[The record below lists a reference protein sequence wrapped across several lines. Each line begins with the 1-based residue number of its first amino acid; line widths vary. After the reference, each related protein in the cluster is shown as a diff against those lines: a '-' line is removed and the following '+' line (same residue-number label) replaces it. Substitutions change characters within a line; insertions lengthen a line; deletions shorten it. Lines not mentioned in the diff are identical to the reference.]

1 MATISVCLVTRDD
14 EKYLERSLLPIKDF
28 VDELIIVDLKSKDGT
43 AEIARRFTDKF
54 SVRPFDNDLSAARN
68 AAVREASMDWILF
81 IDADEIIFKEEM
93 RALKKFLSS
102 KADADAYILPTRN
115 YTNNRKLMGWSA
127 SSVIAGFEGFTVSKS
142 IRLFRNFKGISYRYP
157 VNPTLLPTLH
167 ALSARI
173 SEIDDV
179 VVHNLGYNPFEVI
192 RFDWLVSQVRDFP
205 HDIANRYSL
214 ASILMQKGQLDKA
227 KEHFGEIAK
236 IDAKFKRTLTN
247 LGTILMMQSRNDEA
261 ARVFLKAIEVD
272 ENDVGAYNNLGVLFK
287 MAKNFEKAEYM
298 FKKAIQ
304 VDQKDPRLFRSL
316 ALVYLDKQDGAAA
329 KRVVDAGLSLHPK
342 DKDLLDLKSK
352 V

>member
-14 EKYLERSLLPIKDF
+14 EKYLERSLLPIKDL
-28 VDELIIVDLKSKDGT
+28 VDEIIIVDLESKDGT
-43 AEIARRFTDKF
+43 AEIARRFTKKF
-54 SVRPFDNDLSAARN
+54 SARPFDNDLSAARN
-68 AAVREASMDWILF
+68 AAVREASMDWILG
-81 IDADEIIFKEEM
+81 IDADEIVFKEEM
-93 RALKKFLSS
+93 RALKKFLVN
-102 KADADAYILPTRN
+102 AEADAYILPTRN

-127 SSVIAGFEGFTVSKS
+127 SSVIAGFDGFTVSKS

-167 ALSARI
+167 ALGAKI
-173 SEIDDV
+173 SEVDDV
-179 VVHNLGYNPFEVI
+179 VVHNLGYDPFEVL
-192 RFDWLVSQVRDFP
+192 RFDWLINQVREFP

-214 ASILMQKGQLDKA
+214 ASMLMQKGQLDKA

-247 LGTILMMQSRNDEA
+247 LGTILMMESRNEEA

-287 MAKNFEKAEYM
+287 MAKNFEKAEFM

-304 VDQKDPRLFRSL
+304 TDQKDPRLFRSL
-316 ALVYLDKQDGAAA
+316 ALVYLDKLDKDAA
-329 KRVVDAGLSLHPK
+329 KKVVEAGLSLHPK
-342 DKDLLDLKSK
+342 DKDLNELKNRI
-352 V
+352 